1 MARRTAATDAS
12 RVIDIDVA
20 DEMRGSFLE
29 YAYSVIYARALPDA
43 RDGLK
48 PVQRRILFQMAA
60 MGLRPDRGHVK
71 SARVVGEV
79 MGRLHPHGDSAI
91 YDALVRMAQPFSL
104 RVPLVDGHG
113 NFGSPDD
120 GPAAMRYTEA
130 RLAPAALDLTADL
143 DEDVV
148 DFTANYDGR
157 ETEPSVLPAAFPHLL
172 VNGASGI
179 AVGMATNLVSHNLA
193 ETIAA
198 ARHLIDNPDA
208 DLDTIMSFIPGPDLP
223 SGGVITGLDGIKEA
237 YATGKGAFRVR
248 ALTRLEQ
255 VTPRRKGIVVTELPP
270 GIGPERVIEKIKDA
284 VQAKKMQGIA
294 DVVDLT
300 DGESG
305 LHLVIELKSG
315 FVPDAVLEQ
324 LYRLTPIEESI
335 TINAVALVNG
345 QPETLGLMRM
355 LHVFLE
361 HRFDVVRRRSFFR
374 RTRATDRLHLVE
386 GLLVAMLDIDEVIAV
401 IRASDDTAAARER
414 LISVFDLSDIQAAY
428 ILEMPL
434 RRLTKFSRIE
444 LEKERNDLTRE
455 ITDLTDI
462 VDHDARLRSVV
473 SAELAAVANRHATPR
488 RTLLLE
494 GSGAPATARSGP
506 PLEVADEPCV
516 VLLSSTG
523 LIARTTT
530 ITYGTPTA
538 RAHHDVITSAVAS
551 TTRSSIGLLTSLGR
565 VVRLSVID
573 LPAMPPVAG
582 QPVMSAGAP
591 LGAFCD
597 LARNEQPVCL
607 VTLDQ
612 DSTLALG
619 TAAGVVKRVVM
630 EIPAHKDVWEVVRL
644 EDRDTVVGGAMVS
657 EAEAESH
664 EACFITSDGQLL
676 AFPLSSVRPQGR
688 AAGGMSGI
696 KLAKASAVVFF
707 GVVDPSLPGA
717 LVTVSGTTA
726 ALPGTEP
733 GNVKVTSLNSYPRKG
748 RSTQGVRCH
757 KFRVGEDSVLT
768 AWAGSMPAMAATAS
782 GVPAP
787 LGEPD
792 NRRDGTGN
800 PAPIPISGIGSGA
813 ISISHSYLPSS

>member
-1 MARRTAATDAS
+1 MARRGSSTDAS
-12 RVIDIDVA
+12 RIVDIDVA

-104 RVPLVDGHG
+104 RVPLIDGHG
-113 NFGSPDD
+113 NFGSSDD

-130 RLAPAALDLTADL
+130 RLASAALDLTSDL

-148 DFTANYDGR
+148 DFVANYDGR
-157 ETEPSVLPAAFPHLL
+157 ETEPSVLPAAFPNLL

-179 AVGMATNLVSHNLA
+179 AVGMATNLVAHNLA

-198 ARHLIDNPDA
+198 ARHLIHNPDA
-208 DLDTIMSFIPGPDLP
+208 DLETIMTFIPGPDLP
-223 SGGVITGLDGIKEA
+223 GGGVITGLDGIKEA
-237 YATGKGAFRVR
+237 YASGKGSFRVR
-248 ALTRLEQ
+248 ARTRVEQ

-270 GIGPERVIEKIKDA
+270 GVGPERVIEKIKDA
-284 VQAKKMQGIA
+284 VQSKKMQGIA

-335 TINAVALVNG
+335 TINAVALVDG
-345 QPETLGLMRM
+345 QPETLGLLRM
-355 LHVFLE
+355 LHVFLN
-361 HRFDVVRRRSFFR
+361 HRFEVVRRRSAFR
-374 RTRATDRLHLVE
+374 KSQALSRLHLVD
-386 GLLVAMLDIDEVIAV
+386 GLLIAMLDIDEVIAL
-401 IRASDDTAAARER
+401 IRASDDTASARER
-414 LISVFDLSDIQAAY
+414 LQSVFDLSEIQAAY

-444 LEKERNDLTRE
+444 LEKERDDLNRDIAVLTE
-455 ITDLTDI
+455 ILDN
-462 VDHDARLRSVV
+462 DARLRAVV
-473 SAELAAVANRHATPR
+473 SDELNAVSQKHASPR

-494 GSGAPATARSGP
+494 GSGAAVLTKVST

-523 LIARTTT
+523 LVARTPS
-530 ITYGTPTA
+530 ISGSQEGA
-538 RAHHDVITSAVAS
+538 RAHHDVIVSAIAATS
-551 TTRSSIGLLTSLGR
+551 RSDIGLLTSHGR
-565 VVRLSVID
+565 VIRLAAID
-573 LPAMPPVAG
+573 LPSMPTVAG
-582 QPVMSAGAP
+582 HPSLGAGAP
-591 LGAFCD
+591 LGAFID
-597 LARNEQPVCL
+597 LPNSEVPICL
-607 VTLDQ
+607 LNFDEN
-612 DSTLALG
+612 STLAIG
-619 TAAGVVKRVVM
+619 TAQGVVKRVTMDV
-630 EIPAHKDVWEVVRL
+630 PSNKDAWEVIRL
-644 EDRDTVVGGAMVS
+644 DAGDSVVGGSLVAEH
-657 EAEAESH
+657 EAELL
-664 EACFITSDGQLL
+664 EACFVTSDAQLL
-676 AFPLSSVRPQGR
+676 LFPLSSVRPQGR
-688 AAGGMSGI
+688 SAGGVAGI
-696 KLAKASAVVFF
+696 KLGRSACVVYF
-707 GVVDPSLPGA
+707 GVVSPNAPGA
-717 LVTVSGTTA
+717 LVTISGTTA

-733 GNVKVTSLNSYPRKG
+733 GSLKVTTLSAYPRKG
-748 RSTQGVRCH
+748 RATQGVRCH
-757 KFRVGEDSVLT
+757 KFRVGEDAVLL
-768 AWAGSMPAMAATAS
+768 AWAGASPALAATAS

-787 LGEPD
+787 LGDPD
-792 NRRDGTGN
+792 DRRDGTGS
-800 PAPIPISGIGSGA
+800 PAPLPLSGIGSGHLA
-813 ISISHSYLPSS
+813 AGAAWASNS